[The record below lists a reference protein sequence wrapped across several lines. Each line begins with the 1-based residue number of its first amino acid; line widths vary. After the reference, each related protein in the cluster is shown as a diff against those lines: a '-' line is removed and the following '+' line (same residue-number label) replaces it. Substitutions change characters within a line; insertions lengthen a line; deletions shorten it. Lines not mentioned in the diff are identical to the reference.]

1 MMSKFAIL
9 LSIITIHL
17 HERKVNAA
25 FFVAPFSLNIGNRL
39 PNIILQKSHPSL
51 EMKRSKRED
60 ERIENED
67 KNKFFFG
74 DEVQENTNSTATIVG
89 GGVTAAV
96 ASRVASTAATSG
108 AAVAAAGTSTTS
120 TSAGMSAGSVVA
132 SRVASTAATS
142 GAAVAATGTTANT
155 GAIAAS
161 RIAVAATTGAAI
173 EATEGTAS
181 LGLASTTSSLVAD
194 SAITTSIGETIS
206 VPAALDSVA
215 TETIVGSISSD
226 LSVVGTGEALLDS
239 IASEGVLAE
248 GLTSSSTELAS
259 EVVSESVLIS
269 EPIVGSIT
277 SDLSGSGAGEAL
289 LDTIASEGVLA
300 EGLTSSNTELAS
312 TLTSAAIETTAES
325 ASLGIT
331 GLGTEIVADG
341 AIADT
346 VVSSSVSEAITGS
359 VGGTGEALLDTI
371 VSDGVLTEGF
381 TSSSAEVVSVTTD
394 VVSSIEGDA
403 LIGDTLVGLSDA
415 VAGAGDTMLAMAG
428 EAGLGVL
435 SFLPSWFLSG
445 GTHVCC

>member
-1 MMSKFAIL
+1 MSAG
-9 LSIITIHL
+9 S
-17 HERKVNAA
+17 V
-25 FFVAPFSLNIGNRL
+25 
-39 PNIILQKSHPSL
+39 
-51 EMKRSKRED
+51 
-60 ERIENED
+60 
-67 KNKFFFG
+67 
-74 DEVQENTNSTATIVG
+74 
-89 GGVTAAV
+89 V

-445 GTHVCC
+445 GLVALLGEVVFALFAVGTFSNTISSFFASDDTKKDRRR